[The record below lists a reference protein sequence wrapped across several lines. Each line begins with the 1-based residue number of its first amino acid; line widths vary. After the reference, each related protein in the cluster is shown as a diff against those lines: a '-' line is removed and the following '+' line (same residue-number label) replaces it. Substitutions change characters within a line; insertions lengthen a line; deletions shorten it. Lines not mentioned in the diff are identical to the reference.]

1 MALTY
6 GFFDA
11 QLDTEG
17 NYDRIYSAEQFAEYF
32 HLIVANGVFPDPAT
46 QLQVVS
52 SVPASM
58 TVEVSSGFGWIN
70 GYYANNSSGH
80 TLNIAVADSVF
91 PRIDAVVLRWVNST
105 RVMEIDVL
113 TGTPNSTPTV
123 PALTRSS
130 DVYELMLAKIMVD
143 AGATSI
149 SQSAITDTRADTS
162 VCGWVTGAVQNID
175 ATNLFAQFET
185 AFYEWFDDVKTSLEG
200 DIATN
205 LLNRIIKL
213 EGALGDYIPTIQ
225 KGAADGV
232 ATLGSDGLIP
242 ITQIPTLSY
251 IPSSEKGA
259 AGGTATL
266 GSDGK
271 VPSSQL
277 PSMDYIPTSEKGTA
291 GGVATL
297 GTDKKVKGEQLPSE
311 LSKSE
316 LVSYTGT
323 GYAGTSAVYHTIIVF
338 SFLPKIVLLSDGSGM
353 ATFVIPNV
361 LNKTCS
367 APAFWPKTSS
377 ITAADNTMYQI
388 PLKYKINDYTEDG
401 VTRYSFHVWNEL
413 SGSDAAKFQF
423 NDSNKTYT
431 AIAIG

>member
-70 GYYANNSSGH
+70 GYYANNSSEH

-105 RVMEIDVL
+105 RAMEFDVL

-213 EGALGDYIPTIQ
+213 EDALGDYIPTIQ

-232 ATLGSDGLIP
+232 ATLGSNGLIP

-291 GGVATL
+291 DGVATL
-297 GTDKKVKGEQLPSE
+297 GTDRKVPGKQLPSV

-316 LVSYTGT
+316 LVSYPGS
-323 GYAGTSAVYHTIIVF
+323 GTSGERGKTSIGPF
-338 SFLPKIVLLSDGSGM
+338 SFEPKVVFVLSHLTTAFFPIWRTSGTERQTIVHFPYETSVTPVGNNSYHIPISYSIVKKADGYYLQ
-353 ATFVIPNV
+353 AFNV
-361 LNKTCS
+361 LDGGN
-367 APAFWPKTSS
+367 
-377 ITAADNTMYQI
+377 AA
-388 PLKYKINDYTEDG
+388 E
-401 VTRYSFHVWNEL
+401 
-413 SGSDAAKFQF
+413 FQF
-423 NDSNKTYT
+423 NGSETAYT

>member
-70 GYYANNSSGH
+70 GYYANNSSEH

-105 RVMEIDVL
+105 RAMEFDVL

-213 EGALGDYIPTIQ
+213 EGALGDYIPTSQ

-232 ATLGSDGLIP
+232 ATLGSNGLIP

-266 GSDGK
+266 GSNGK

-297 GTDKKVKGEQLPSE
+297 GQDGKVPTIQLPSVDSFKVE
-311 LSKSE
+311 LTS
-316 LVSYTGT
+316 
-323 GYAGTSAVYHTIIVF
+323 YAGSGTSGERGKTSIGPF
-338 SFLPKIVLLSDGSGM
+338 SFEPKIV
-353 ATFVIPNV
+353 FV
-361 LNKTCS
+361 
-367 APAFWPKTSS
+367 
-377 ITAADNTMYQI
+377 
-388 PLKYKINDYTEDG
+388 
-401 VTRYSFHVWNEL
+401 L
-413 SGSDAAKFQF
+413 SGSTTAFFPIWRTSGTERQTIVHFPYETSVTPGGNHSYHIPISYNIARKNNKYYLYAFNNLDGGNAAEFQF
-423 NDSNKTYT
+423 NASETAYT